1 MSNRREMIAALGGAA
16 AWPATAWAQEK
27 RVRRVGVLASFPE
40 SDPELKSRLAAFR
53 DALHRQGWQIGSNL
67 QIDYRWDIST
77 DERARAATMEL
88 MNLQPDLIF
97 ANAAVALRAAQHA
110 THTIPI
116 VFTMIADPVAQGF
129 VDNLPHP
136 GGNITGFSSFDLSVG
151 GKWLDLLKDIVP
163 GASRVAFIFNPQR
176 GPYSVA
182 ISNFV
187 KKAAEKHAM
196 QYMATPVLDPA
207 DIEPVMK
214 TLAGEPGGTLIVS
227 PDQFTATHRKLIVN
241 SANNYGLPAMYG
253 VRDFIGD
260 GGLASYGTDFVD
272 QFRQAASYVDRMLR
286 GENPASL
293 PVQQPIKFEFVIN
306 LRTAKALGIG
316 VPNSIQLLADEVIE

>member
-1 MSNRREMIAALGGAA
+1 MRRREFITLLGGAA
-16 AWPATAWAQEK
+16 AWPIAARAQEGK

-40 SDPELKSRLAAFR
+40 SDPELQLRLAAFR

-77 DERARAATMEL
+77 DERARAGTTEL
-88 MNLQPDLIF
+88 MNLEPDLIF

-116 VFTMIADPVAQGF
+116 VFTMIADPVGQSF
-129 VDNLPHP
+129 IDSLPHP
-136 GGNITGFSSFDLSVG
+136 GGNTTGFSSFDLSVG
-151 GKWLDLLKDIVP
+151 GKWLDLLNDIVP
-163 GASRVAFIFNPQR
+163 GAFIFNPQR
-176 GPYSVA
+176 GPYSAA
-182 ISNFV
+182 ISTFGE
-187 KKAAEKHAM
+187 KAAEKHAV
-196 QYMATPVLDPA
+196 QYVAKPVLDPA
-207 DIEPVMK
+207 DIEPVMR
-214 TLAGEPGGTLIVS
+214 TLAREPGGAVIVS

-241 SANNYGLPAMYG
+241 SANNNGLPAMYG

-272 QFRQAASYVDRMLR
+272 QFRQAASYVDRILR

-306 LRTAKALGIG
+306 LQTARALGIG

>member
-1 MSNRREMIAALGGAA
+1 MNRRAFITLLGGAA
-16 AWPATAWAQEK
+16 AWPLSARAQEGK
-27 RVRRVGVLASFPE
+27 RLQRVGVLASFPE
-40 SDPELKSRLAAFR
+40 GDPELQSRLAAFR
-53 DALHRQGWQIGSNL
+53 DTLHRQGWRIGSNL

-77 DERARAATMEL
+77 DERARAATTEL
-88 MNLQPDLIF
+88 INLQPNLIF

-116 VFTMIADPVAQGF
+116 VFTMIADPVGQGF
-129 VDNLPHP
+129 IDNLPHP
-136 GGNITGFSSFDLSVG
+136 GGNTTGFSSFDLSVG
-151 GKWLDLLKDIVP
+151 GKWLDLLKDIAPSVT
-163 GASRVAFIFNPQR
+163 RVAFIFNPQR

-182 ISNFV
+182 ISSFV
-187 KKAAEKHAM
+187 EKAAEKHAM
-196 QYMATPVLDPA
+196 QYVATPVLDPA
-207 DIEPVMK
+207 DIEPVMS
-214 TLAGEPGGTLIVS
+214 TLAREPGGALIVS
-227 PDQFTATHRKLIVN
+227 PDQFTATHRRLIVD

-253 VRDFIGD
+253 VRDFIAD

-272 QFRQAASYVDRMLR
+272 QFRQAASYVDRILR
-286 GENPASL
+286 GENPAGL